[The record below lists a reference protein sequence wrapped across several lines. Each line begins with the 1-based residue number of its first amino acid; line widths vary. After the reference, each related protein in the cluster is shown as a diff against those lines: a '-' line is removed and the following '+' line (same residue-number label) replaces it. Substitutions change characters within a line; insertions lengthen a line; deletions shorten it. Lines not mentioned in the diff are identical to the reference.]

1 MPIDIVI
8 LTIALHAEY
17 HRHLKTHSLTTPEP
31 DDSLVGDLVLNK
43 ASLGCKDRFIG
54 VVFNGVPT
62 NETYGELL
70 ESCCSVFERHGLTPT
85 FTLNELKSRFIAF
98 GTVPF
103 TITDDEI
110 SITSTE

>member
-1 MPIDIVI
+1 MPTSTNLLI
-8 LTIALHAEY
+8 LILHSVY
-17 HRHLKTHSLTTPEP
+17 HRHLNVHSVNIPEP
-31 DDSLVGDLVLNK
+31 DDSLMGDLVLNK
-43 ASLGCKDRFIG
+43 SSLGNKELFIK
-54 VVFNGVPT
+54 VIFDGVPT

-70 ESCCSVFERHGLTPT
+70 KDCYDKFERNGLTPT

-98 GTVPF
+98 GTVSF